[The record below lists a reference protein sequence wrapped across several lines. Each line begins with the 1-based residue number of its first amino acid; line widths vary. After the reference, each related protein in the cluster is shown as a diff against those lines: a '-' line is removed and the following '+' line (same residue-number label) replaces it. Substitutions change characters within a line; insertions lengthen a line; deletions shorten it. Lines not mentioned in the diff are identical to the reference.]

1 MNLTQHVDPENAY
14 QANMKKYISFS
25 LDNNE
30 FCLDIMTVREI
41 GGWSEPTPLP
51 HSPDHVCGVINL
63 RGTVLPII
71 DFAKRIGIR
80 RMGPEPSR
88 PVIIVMQIESRLFGI
103 KVDSVSDILMIDSS
117 KMQPLP
123 DNTSEETHTFLE
135 SILALEDQMI
145 RVVAPASIYHSETVD
160 TVQ

>member
-1 MNLTQHVDPENAY
+1 MNLTQYQDTENAY

-51 HSPDHVCGVINL
+51 HSPEYVCGVINL

-80 RMGPEPSR
+80 RVGAVPRR

-123 DNTSEETHTFLE
+123 DNTSEATHTFLE
-135 SILALEDQMI
+135 SILAMEDQMI
-145 RVVAPASIYHSETVD
+145 RVVAPASIYINETMDVL
-160 TVQ
+160 Q